1 MAADPHRL
9 VTVSNRIAASTA
21 GAMNGGLAVGL
32 SDALAEHGGLWFGWD
47 GSIVAEDNCSIE
59 HRGNIEFV
67 TIGLNAEDHEHYYNG
82 YSNRV
87 LWPICHGLPKLMHF
101 QTGNLT
107 GYRRVNARFAHRLA
121 NLLRPEDVIWVH
133 DYHLI
138 PLATELRRQGV
149 GNPIG
154 FFLHV
159 PFPNPATLQTVPG
172 RDYLLDCLC
181 AYDVVGFQTDEDLAS
196 FRGALAARTIPI
208 AAPFT
213 DVYPIGVDVTGIQKQ
228 ARRQAYAREVQ
239 QLTWGLDERKLII
252 GVDRLDYSKGLTPRL
267 VGYERLQDRHPA
279 ILDELVLTQITIPT
293 RTGLVEYAHT
303 RAELEQTAAR
313 INARFGKAG
322 FAPIRYLNQ
331 GINRPSL
338 MGLFRRA
345 AIGLVTPIRDGMNLV
360 AKEYLAAQDMN
371 DPGVLV
377 LSRLAGAAHELNQA
391 VIIDPLDPDDV
402 ADGIAAALKMPLDE
416 RRQRHAD
423 MLVTLRK
430 NDITAWRRRFVD
442 ALVRHHQLKSRLRGA
457 ITSIG

>member
-1 MAADPHRL
+1 M
-9 VTVSNRIAASTA
+9 SNRIAASTE
-21 GAMNGGLAVGL
+21 GTINGGLAVGL
-32 SDALAEHGGLWFGWD
+32 SGALAESGGLWFGWD
-47 GSIVAEDNCSIE
+47 GSIADDDNYNVE

-67 TIGLNAEDHEHYYNG
+67 TISLNAEDHQHYYNG

-87 LWPICHGLPKLMHF
+87 LWPICHDLPKFMHF
-101 QTGNLT
+101 EAGNLT
-107 GYRRVNARFAHRLA
+107 GYRRVNAQFAKRLA
-121 NLLRPEDVIWVH
+121 SLLRPEDVVWVH

-149 GNPIG
+149 CNPIG

-159 PFPNPATLQTVPG
+159 PFPNPTTLQSVPG
-172 RDYLLDCLC
+172 RNYLLDCLC
-181 AYDVVGFQTDEDLAS
+181 AYDVIGFQTGADLAS
-196 FRGALAARTIPI
+196 FRGALAGRAT
-208 AAPFT
+208 AFSVPFT
-213 DVYPIGVDVTGIQKQ
+213 DVYPIGVDVAGIQHLAKQ
-228 ARRQAYAREVQ
+228 HANAKEVQ
-239 QLTWGLDERKLII
+239 RLTRGLDKRKLAI

-267 VGYERLQDRHPA
+267 VGYERLQERHPA
-279 ILDELVLTQITIPT
+279 ILEALVLTQIAIPT
-293 RTGLVEYAHT
+293 RTGLPEYAHT
-303 RAELEQTAAR
+303 RAEVEQAAAR
-313 INARFGKAG
+313 INARFGESG
-322 FAPIRYLNQ
+322 FAQIRYLNQ

-360 AKEYLAAQDMN
+360 AKEYLAAQDRN

-377 LSRLAGAAHELNQA
+377 LSKLAGAVHELNQA
-391 VIIDPLDPDDV
+391 VVIDPLDPDDV
-402 ADGIAAALKMPLDE
+402 ADGIAAALKMPMDE

-442 ALVRHHQLKSRLRGA
+442 ALVRHHQLKSRQRGA